1 VGRGFGKLL
10 LSRSEEKLAKF
21 IIELELAADGT
32 LHDCVLPLVP
42 VESRSRSIFVGK
54 SFGDHRL
61 LGLGDLL
68 LQLGIGEFLRQIVM
82 LDRRPALA
90 VEIDG
95 EGREVGELAMS
106 L

>member
-1 VGRGFGKLL
+1 MV
-10 LSRSEEKLAKF
+10 
-21 IIELELAADGT
+21 ELELAADGT
-32 LHDCVLPLVP
+32 LHDCVLHLLQVG
-42 VESRSRSIFVGK
+42 SRRRSIFVGK

-61 LGLGDLL
+61 LGLADLL
-68 LQLGIGEFLRQIVM
+68 LQLGVGEFLRLIVM

-95 EGREVGELAMS
+95 ERREVGELAMS